1 MKTVTVIMSSYNGSS
16 FIERQIKSIYNQ
28 KDVSINCFIRDDGS
42 SDNTLQILTELQ
54 KEYANLSFI
63 VGDNVGWE
71 KSFLIA
77 LSLAPQ
83 ADYYAFADQDDI
95 WFDNKI
101 INGLNQLAQYPDNEV
116 VMFHCNKIS
125 VNGDLTPLSH
135 QIKRLSRPINR
146 QNAVVQEYAQGCSI
160 IFNNAAKNLLTRRLP
175 IEKIA
180 HDFWVGLVC
189 FMFGHVIYD
198 CNPYFYHI
206 NYGNNASGEG
216 HLLKSWQKRWRMF
229 WGTKN
234 VYYLPSLDLLSDA
247 YVDLLTDEDK
257 IFLQQTLDYKI
268 NIRSKLN
275 LLFSLKFRRASL
287 LCTLSLKCA
296 IVFNRL

>member
-1 MKTVTVIMSSYNGSS
+1 MSSYNGSS

-54 KEYANLSFI
+54 KEYANLSFT

-287 LCTLSLKCA
+287 LGTLSLKCA

>member
-275 LLFSLKFRRASL
+275 LLFSLEE
-287 LCTLSLKCA
+287 
-296 IVFNRL
+296 RLY

>member
-1 MKTVTVIMSSYNGSS
+1 MKTVTVIMSSYNGAL

-54 KEYANLSFI
+54 KKYANLSFI

-83 ADYYAFADQDDI
+83 ADYYAFADQDDV

-125 VNGDLTPLSH
+125 VNRDLTPLSH

-216 HLLKSWQKRWRMF
+216 RLLKSWQKRWRMF

-234 VYYLPSLDLLSDA
+234 VYYLPSSDLLSDA

-257 IFLQQTLDYKI
+257 IFLQQTLDYKT

-287 LCTLSLKCA
+287 LGTLSLKCA
-296 IVFNRL
+296 ILFNRL

>member
-54 KEYANLSFI
+54 KEYANLFFI

-287 LCTLSLKCA
+287 LGTLSLKCA

>member
-1 MKTVTVIMSSYNGSS
+1 
-16 FIERQIKSIYNQ
+16 
-28 KDVSINCFIRDDGS
+28 
-42 SDNTLQILTELQ
+42 
-54 KEYANLSFI
+54 
-63 VGDNVGWE
+63 
-71 KSFLIA
+71 
-77 LSLAPQ
+77 
-83 ADYYAFADQDDI
+83 
-95 WFDNKI
+95 
-101 INGLNQLAQYPDNEV
+101 
-116 VMFHCNKIS
+116 MFHCNKIS

-287 LCTLSLKCA
+287 LGTLSLKCA

>member
-275 LLFSLKFRRASL
+275 LLFSLKFRRAL
-287 LCTLSLKCA
+287 LGTLSLKCA

>member
-1 MKTVTVIMSSYNGSS
+1 MKTVTVIMSSYNGAL

-54 KEYANLSFI
+54 KKYANLSFI

-83 ADYYAFADQDDI
+83 ADYYAFADQDDV

-125 VNGDLTPLSH
+125 VNRDLTPLSH

-160 IFNNAAKNLLTRRLP
+160 IFNNAAKNLLTKRLP

-234 VYYLPSLDLLSDA
+234 VYYLPSSDLLSDA

-257 IFLQQTLDYKI
+257 IFLQQTLDYKT

-287 LCTLSLKCA
+287 LGTLSLKCA
-296 IVFNRL
+296 ILFNRL

>member
-16 FIERQIKSIYNQ
+16 FIERQIESIYNQ
-28 KDVSINCFIRDDGS
+28 KDVSINCFVRDDGS
-42 SDNTLQILTELQ
+42 SDNTLQILTKLQ
-54 KEYANLSFI
+54 KKYANFSFV

-101 INGLNQLAQYPDNEV
+101 INGLNQLVQYPDNEV

-125 VNGDLTPLSH
+125 VNRDLTPLSH

-160 IFNNAAKNLLTRRLP
+160 IFNNAAKNLLAKRLP
-175 IEKIA
+175 IEKVA

-234 VYYLPSLDLLSDA
+234 VYYLPSSDLLSDA

-287 LCTLSLKCA
+287 LGTLSLKCA
-296 IVFNRL
+296 ILFNRL

>member
-77 LSLAPQ
+77 LILAPQ

-287 LCTLSLKCA
+287 LGTLSLKCA

>member
-1 MKTVTVIMSSYNGSS
+1 M
-16 FIERQIKSIYNQ
+16 
-28 KDVSINCFIRDDGS
+28 
-42 SDNTLQILTELQ
+42 
-54 KEYANLSFI
+54 
-63 VGDNVGWE
+63 
-71 KSFLIA
+71 
-77 LSLAPQ
+77 
-83 ADYYAFADQDDI
+83 
-95 WFDNKI
+95 
-101 INGLNQLAQYPDNEV
+101 
-116 VMFHCNKIS
+116 
-125 VNGDLTPLSH
+125 TPRSH

-160 IFNNAAKNLLTRRLP
+160 IFNNAAKNLLTKRLP

-234 VYYLPSLDLLSDA
+234 VYYLPSSYLLSDA

-257 IFLQQTLDYKI
+257 IFLQQTLDYKT

-287 LCTLSLKCA
+287 LGTLSLKCA
-296 IVFNRL
+296 ILFNRL

>member
-42 SDNTLQILTELQ
+42 SDKTLQILTELQ

-287 LCTLSLKCA
+287 LGTLSLKCA

>member
-1 MKTVTVIMSSYNGSS
+1 MKTVTVIMSSYNGAL

-54 KEYANLSFI
+54 KKYANLSFI

-83 ADYYAFADQDDI
+83 ADYYAFADQDDV

-125 VNGDLTPLSH
+125 VNRDLTPLSH

-160 IFNNAAKNLLTRRLP
+160 IFNNAAKNLLTKRLP

-229 WGTKN
+229 GGTKN
-234 VYYLPSLDLLSDA
+234 VYYLPSSDLLSDA

-257 IFLQQTLDYKI
+257 IFLQQTLDYKT

-287 LCTLSLKCA
+287 LGTLSLKCA
-296 IVFNRL
+296 ILFNRL

>member
-63 VGDNVGWE
+63 VGDNVGGE

-287 LCTLSLKCA
+287 LGTLSLKCA

>member
-160 IFNNAAKNLLTRRLP
+160 IFNNAAKNLPTRRLP

-287 LCTLSLKCA
+287 LGTLSLKCA

>member
-54 KEYANLSFI
+54 KEYANISFI

-287 LCTLSLKCA
+287 LGTLSLKCA

>member
-180 HDFWVGLVC
+180 HDFWVGFVC

-287 LCTLSLKCA
+287 LGTLSLKCA

>member
-63 VGDNVGWE
+63 VGDNVGRE

-77 LSLAPQ
+77 FSLALQ

-287 LCTLSLKCA
+287 LGTLSLKCA

>member
-287 LCTLSLKCA
+287 LGTLSLKCD

>member
-146 QNAVVQEYAQGCSI
+146 QNAVVQEYSQGCSI

-287 LCTLSLKCA
+287 LGTLSLKCA

>member
-54 KEYANLSFI
+54 KEYANLSFF

-287 LCTLSLKCA
+287 LGTLSLKCA

>member
-1 MKTVTVIMSSYNGSS
+1 MKTVTVIMSSYNGAL

-54 KEYANLSFI
+54 KKYTNLSFI

-83 ADYYAFADQDDI
+83 ADYYAFADQDDV

-101 INGLNQLAQYPDNEV
+101 ISGLNQLAQYPDNEV
-116 VMFHCNKIS
+116 TMFHCNKIS
-125 VNGDLTPLSH
+125 VNRDLTPLSH

-160 IFNNAAKNLLTRRLP
+160 IFNNAAKNLLTKRLP

-257 IFLQQTLDYKI
+257 TFLQQTLDYKT

-287 LCTLSLKCA
+287 LGTLSLKCA
-296 IVFNRL
+296 ILFNRL

>member
-247 YVDLLTDEDK
+247 YVDLLTDLE
-257 IFLQQTLDYKI
+257 F
-268 NIRSKLN
+268 N
-275 LLFSLKFRRASL
+275 L
-287 LCTLSLKCA
+287 
-296 IVFNRL
+296 